1 MISLS
6 DLITVLPMVGEKS
19 AVLLKKLGIS
29 TIEDLLNYYP
39 ARHQDFSLV
48 SQVNK
53 LQAGETATIIGR
65 VEKFIFKP
73 TRRRGF
79 SIQEAVVSDG
89 TGEVKLIWF
98 NQPYLKDSITEG
110 VPLAAAGVVERDGK
124 WLTIKNPEY
133 EVYKGLSLRDW
144 DTGPKGPTFQG
155 RTLEGWTLAHTGRL
169 VPVYP
174 ETRGITSKWLR
185 TKIALILG
193 ILPWYQGRFSIL
205 PAIAE
210 WLPPNIISENSFID
224 LKSAIRQIHFP
235 DSLEKLEQARRRLGF
250 DEILKFQLIGL
261 VRRKKFRRN
270 QAAKPIRVNRESLIV
285 NRFIESLPF
294 QLTGDQNRAID
305 EILADLSKTTPMNR
319 LLQGDVGSGKTVV
332 AAAAVLMAIKAGYQT
347 AFMAPTQVLAD
358 QHEKTLTDLLK
369 PFGVKVALLT
379 GATKTLI
386 SEHSENSENQSFG
399 KSENQRAGISGFPA
413 FRSSELSGAPSIP
426 SFPENTPDLIIGTHA
441 LIHERA
447 KKLIDPER
455 LALAVIDEQHR
466 FGVEQR
472 AKLISWGKSPHVL
485 AMTATPIPRTLA
497 LTIFSH
503 LDVSY
508 LVEMPKGRLK
518 IKTWVVPEEKREA
531 GYDWIDKQIAAGQQA
546 FVLCPLVE
554 GSMKES
560 LMSVKAA
567 TKEFEKIKKRFP
579 RRNVDLL
586 HGRMKAGDKTGVL
599 SKMKSGETDILV
611 TTPVVEV
618 GVDVPGAT
626 IMVIEGAERFGL
638 AQLHQLRGRVGR
650 NDRQSYCLLYPT
662 NQQAGSKL
670 TALTTIYNGMELAQ
684 LDYKFR
690 GGGDIYGTAQHG
702 WPQVKLADLSDMSQ
716 VGHAYRIAADLVG
729 RLDQLPLVKNR
740 ISAGVD
746 KLVAEN

>member
-6 DLITVLPMVGEKS
+6 DPITVLPMVGEKS

-29 TIEDLLNYYP
+29 TIEDLIHYYP
-39 ARHQDFSLV
+39 ARHQNFSLI
-48 SQVNK
+48 SPVNK
-53 LQAGETATIIGR
+53 LQAGETATVIGK
-65 VEKFIFKP
+65 VERFIFKP

-79 SIQEAVVSDG
+79 SIQEAIVADS
-89 TGEVKLIWF
+89 TGETKLIWF
-98 NQPYLKDSITEG
+98 NQPYLRDSIAAGTM
-110 VPLAAAGVVERDGK
+110 LAAAGMIERDGK
-124 WLTIKNPEY
+124 YLTIRNPEY
-133 EVYKGLSLRDW
+133 EMYKGPAFEYKGWALN
-144 DTGPKGPTFQG
+144 TGTKGPTFQG
-155 RTLEGWTLAHTGRL
+155 PTLEGRTLIHTGRL

-185 TKIALILG
+185 TKIALLLG

-205 PAIAE
+205 SSINE
-210 WLPPNIISENSFID
+210 WLPEEIIRENNLTD
-224 LKSAIRQIHFP
+224 LKSALRQIHFP
-235 DSLEKLEQARRRLGF
+235 DSVEKFEEAKRRLGF
-250 DEILKFQLIGL
+250 DEMLKFQLIGL
-261 VRRKKFRRN
+261 VRRKKFR
-270 QAAKPIRVNRESLIV
+270 QSQEAKQIIVNSESLIV

-294 QLTGDQNRAID
+294 RLTNDQNRATG
-305 EILADLSKTTPMNR
+305 EILADLSKPEPMNR

-332 AAAAVLMAIKAGYQT
+332 AAAAVLAAVNSGYQA

-379 GATKTLI
+379 SATKEVKRTVLA
-386 SEHSENSENQSFG
+386 
-399 KSENQRAGISGFPA
+399 RTV
-413 FRSSELSGAPSIP
+413 LL
-426 SFPENTPDLIIGTHA
+426 PDLIIGTHA
-441 LIHERA
+441 LIHKRA
-447 KKLIDPER
+447 EKLIDRER
-455 LALAVIDEQHR
+455 LALVVIDEQHR

-508 LVEMPKGRLK
+508 LIEMPKGRLE
-518 IKTWVVPEEKREA
+518 IKTWVVPEEKRKA
-531 GYDWIDKQIAAGQQA
+531 GYEWIDGKIIAEQQV

-560 LMSVKAA
+560 LQSVRAA
-567 TKEFEKIKKRFP
+567 TKEFENIRTLFP

-586 HGRMKAGDKTGVL
+586 HGRMKSAEKTRIL

-662 NQQAGSKL
+662 NQKACSRLK
-670 TALTTIYNGMELAQ
+670 ALTTIHNGLELAQ
-684 LDYKFR
+684 MDYKFR
-690 GGGDIYGTAQHG
+690 GGGDLYGTAQHG
-702 WPQVKLADLSDMSQ
+702 WPEAKLADLSNMSQ
-716 VGHAYRIAADLVG
+716 VGHAYRIAADLAD
-729 RLDQLPLVKNR
+729 RLDQLPLVAGQ
-740 ISAGVD
+740 ISAGVA
-746 KLVAEN
+746 KLVVEN

>member
-1 MISLS
+1 LTLS
-6 DLITVLPMVGEKS
+6 DPITFLPMVGEKS

-29 TIEDLLNYYP
+29 TVEDLIHYYP
-39 ARHQDFSLV
+39 ARHQDFSLI
-48 SQVNK
+48 SPVNK
-53 LQAGETATIIGR
+53 LQAGETATVMGT

-79 SIQEAVVSDG
+79 SIQETIVADSN
-89 TGEVKLIWF
+89 GEIKLIWF
-98 NQPYLKDSITEG
+98 NQPYLRDSIAAGTM
-110 VPLAAAGVVERDGK
+110 LAAAGMVERDGK
-124 WLTIKNPEY
+124 WLTIRNPEY
-133 EVYKGLSLRDW
+133 EIYKGLSLPR
-144 DTGPKGPTFQG
+144 QG
-155 RTLEGWTLAHTGRL
+155 QSFLLIHTGRL

-185 TKIALILG
+185 TKIALLLG

-205 PAIAE
+205 SSINE
-210 WLPPNIISENSFID
+210 WLPEEIIRENNLTD
-224 LKSAIRQIHFP
+224 LKSALRQIHFP
-235 DSLEKLEQARRRLGF
+235 DSVEKFEEAKRRLGF
-250 DEILKFQLIGL
+250 DEMLKFQLIGL
-261 VRRKKFRRN
+261 VRRKKFR
-270 QAAKPIRVNRESLIV
+270 
-285 NRFIESLPF
+285 
-294 QLTGDQNRAID
+294 QNRKAMMISFQESPCLRQGDSWPNNKPLLKQFLDSLLFELTSDQKTSID
-305 EILADLSKTTPMNR
+305 EIMADLGKNIPMNR

-332 AAAAVLMAIKAGYQT
+332 AAAAVLAAVNSGYQA

-379 GATKTLI
+379 SATKEVKRTVLA
-386 SEHSENSENQSFG
+386 
-399 KSENQRAGISGFPA
+399 RTV
-413 FRSSELSGAPSIP
+413 LL
-426 SFPENTPDLIIGTHA
+426 PDLIIGTHA
-441 LIHERA
+441 LIHNRA
-447 KKLIDPER
+447 KPLIDPER
-455 LALAVIDEQHR
+455 LALVVIDEQHR

-518 IKTWVVPEEKREA
+518 IKTWVVPEEKRKA
-531 GYDWIDKQIAAGQQA
+531 GYEWIDGKISAGQQV

-560 LMSVKAA
+560 LQSVKAA
-567 TKEFEKIKKRFP
+567 TKEFENIRTLFP

-586 HGRMKAGDKTGVL
+586 HGRMKSAEKTRIL

-618 GVDVPGAT
+618 GVDVGGAT

-662 NQQAGSKL
+662 NQKAGSRLK
-670 TALTTIYNGMELAQ
+670 ALTTIHNGLELAQ
-684 LDYKFR
+684 MDYKFR
-690 GGGDIYGTAQHG
+690 GGGDLYGTAQHG
-702 WPQVKLADLSDMSQ
+702 RPEAKLADLSNMSQ
-716 VGHAYRIAADLVG
+716 VGHAYRIAANLAD
-729 RLDQLPLVKNR
+729 RLDQLPLVAGQ
-740 ISAGVD
+740 ISAGVA
-746 KLVAEN
+746 KLVVEN

>member
-1 MISLS
+1 MTLS
-6 DLITVLPMVGEKS
+6 DPITFLPMVGEKS

-29 TIEDLLNYYP
+29 TVEDLIHYYP
-39 ARHQDFSLV
+39 ARHQDFSLI
-48 SQVNK
+48 SPVNK
-53 LQAGETATIIGR
+53 LQAGETATVMGT

-79 SIQEAVVSDG
+79 SIQETIVADSN
-89 TGEVKLIWF
+89 GEIKLIWF
-98 NQPYLKDSITEG
+98 NQPYLRDSIAAGTM
-110 VPLAAAGVVERDGK
+110 LAAAGMVERDGK
-124 WLTIKNPEY
+124 WLTIRNPEY
-133 EVYKGLSLRDW
+133 EIYKGLSLPR
-144 DTGPKGPTFQG
+144 QG
-155 RTLEGWTLAHTGRL
+155 QSFLLIHTGRL

-185 TKIALILG
+185 TKIALLLG

-205 PAIAE
+205 SSINE
-210 WLPPNIISENSFID
+210 WLPEEIIRENNLTD
-224 LKSAIRQIHFP
+224 LKSALRQIHFP
-235 DSLEKLEQARRRLGF
+235 DSVEKFEEAKRRLGF
-250 DEILKFQLIGL
+250 DEMLKFQLIGL
-261 VRRKKFRRN
+261 VRRKKFR
-270 QAAKPIRVNRESLIV
+270 QSQEAKQIIVNSESLIV

-294 QLTGDQNRAID
+294 RLTNDQNRATG
-305 EILADLSKTTPMNR
+305 EILADLSKPEPMNR

-332 AAAAVLMAIKAGYQT
+332 AAAAVLAAVNSGYQA

-379 GATKTLI
+379 SATKEVKRTVLA
-386 SEHSENSENQSFG
+386 
-399 KSENQRAGISGFPA
+399 RTV
-413 FRSSELSGAPSIP
+413 LL
-426 SFPENTPDLIIGTHA
+426 PDLIIGTHA
-441 LIHERA
+441 LIHKRA
-447 KKLIDPER
+447 EKLIDRER
-455 LALAVIDEQHR
+455 LALVVIDEQHR

-518 IKTWVVPEEKREA
+518 IKTWVVPEEKRKA
-531 GYDWIDKQIAAGQQA
+531 GYEWIDGKISAGQQV

-560 LMSVKAA
+560 LQSVRAA
-567 TKEFEKIKKRFP
+567 TKEFENIRTLFP

-586 HGRMKAGDKTGVL
+586 HGRMKSAEKTRIL

-618 GVDVPGAT
+618 GVDVGGAT

-662 NQQAGSKL
+662 NQKAGSRLK
-670 TALTTIYNGMELAQ
+670 ALTTIHNGLELAQ
-684 LDYKFR
+684 MDYKFR
-690 GGGDIYGTAQHG
+690 GGGDLYGTAQHG
-702 WPQVKLADLSDMSQ
+702 WPEAKLADLSNMSQ
-716 VGHAYRIAADLVG
+716 VGHAYRIAADLAD
-729 RLDQLPLVKNR
+729 RLDQLPLVAGQ
-740 ISAGVD
+740 ISAGVA